1 MEQPPLPP
9 FLPRKSYYKRSDID
23 TIDKIEIDSDNIET
37 PPATRKFLNYS
48 RPGVERSPSTRSRDE
63 EEILGDGQFDRFSSA
78 RRTRRYRKSQDGDE
92 SVKSDANEAEKQISR
107 PTTLKVKTYPTDTF
121 LTTSKPAT
129 DEAEKVAPAAT
140 HEAAKVDNELPVE
153 RKKET
158 VIKNKIPVLQSS
170 YLRNSRLSA
179 TLPHSFKSKLLPSL
193 NGEKSTEE
201 KSDKLTNFK
210 SRLPTKE
217 TTITHSNSFIPEIK
231 VRALT
236 PTKSKM
242 EHDLH
247 DEGFEETQS
256 LISDS
261 PSQTTSSGYNYDI
274 DNMDSPS
281 PSTLISSSDSKQI
294 LFSRTDSSG
303 SGDASNYEAKIEA
316 LNKQNKLSA
325 KSKPETKVSL
335 LPKRTSSLKLQSKLS
350 NVTNNNGTE
359 ESHNSKV
366 TRSASMNRSPT
377 HKNEFNNDNSS
388 KNTRFVVKSSSASKI
403 KAPSLGP
410 PKTTEI
416 KNSIQRSPSK
426 SSLKSSRSSLNS
438 CASISTVKT
447 VKSNPKMDNYKNV
460 IKTLA
465 SNLQKSASKS
475 PAAAKIVKKPLAP
488 SQIRH
493 PANTIVPS
501 RSNSSAGCVEQ
512 PNRKVSLNLSTSFKE
527 NSSDQMNKLM
537 HSSSQNFMK
546 PTASSSAKDTTEVK
560 PKLIVRAP
568 FK

>member
-1 MEQPPLPP
+1 M
-9 FLPRKSYYKRSDID
+9 S
-23 TIDKIEIDSDNIET
+23 
-37 PPATRKFLNYS
+37 YS
-48 RPGVERSPSTRSRDE
+48 RPVERTPSSRDE
-63 EEILGDGQFDRFSSA
+63 EETLGDGQFDRFSSA
-78 RRTRRYRKSQDGDE
+78 RRTRRYRKSQDGDD
-92 SVKSDANEAEKQISR
+92 KSDANDEKQIR
-107 PTTLKVKTYPTDTF
+107 PTSLKVKP
-121 LTTSKPAT
+121 
-129 DEAEKVAPAAT
+129 
-140 HEAAKVDNELPVE
+140 HETLPVE
-153 RKKET
+153 PKVEEAPKKEA

-179 TLPHSFKSKLLPSL
+179 TLPHSFKSKLD
-193 NGEKSTEE
+193 
-201 KSDKLTNFK
+201 DKPTFK

-217 TTITHSNSFIPEIK
+217 NFIPEIK

-236 PTKSKM
+236 PTKGKM
-242 EHDLH
+242 EHDH

-303 SGDASNYEAKIEA
+303 SGDAEVKIETKKA
-316 LNKQNKLSA
+316 SD
-325 KSKPETKVSL
+325 KVSL
-335 LPKRTSSLKLQSKLS
+335 LPKRTSSLKLQSKTIA
-350 NVTNNNGTE
+350 ND
-359 ESHNSKV
+359 ESSKV
-366 TRSASMNRSPT
+366 ARSVSMNRT
-377 HKNEFNNDNSS
+377 KNEVPNDSS
-388 KNTRFVVKSSSASKI
+388 KRFVVKSK
-403 KAPSLGP
+403 LGP
-410 PKTTEI
+410 AKTTEI
-416 KNSIQRSPSK
+416 KRSPSK

-447 VKSNPKMDNYKNV
+447 VKPNPNNYKNV

-465 SNLQKSASKS
+465 SNLQKSANKS
-475 PAAAKIVKKPLAP
+475 PTAKIVKKPLAP

-501 RSNSSAGCVEQ
+501 RSNSSVGAEQ
-512 PNRKVSLNLSTSFKE
+512 PRKVSLNLSTSFKE

-546 PTASSSAKDTTEVK
+546 PTASSSAKDTTEIK
-560 PKLIVRAP
+560 PKLVVRAP

>member
-9 FLPRKSYYKRSDID
+9 FLPRKTNYKRNDID

-48 RPGVERSPSTRSRDE
+48 RPSVERSPSTRSRDE

-92 SVKSDANEAEKQISR
+92 SVKSDANDSEKQISR
-107 PTTLKVKTYPTDTF
+107 PTTLKVKTYPLDTA
-121 LTTSKPAT
+121 LVVSKQTANET
-129 DEAEKVAPAAT
+129 EKVAPSVTPEAT
-140 HEAAKVDNELPVE
+140 IADNEPQVE
-153 RKKET
+153 KKKET

-179 TLPHSFKSKLLPSL
+179 TLPHSFKSKLLPSV
-193 NGEKSTEE
+193 NSEKSGEE
-201 KSDKLTNFK
+201 KSNKLTNFK

-217 TTITHSNSFIPEIK
+217 PTITHSNSFFPEIK

-303 SGDASNYEAKIEA
+303 SGDASNYEAKVEA
-316 LNKQNKLSA
+316 LNKQNKATS

-350 NVTNNNGTE
+350 NVTSNNPND
-359 ESHNSKV
+359 ESHSAKV
-366 TRSASMNRSPT
+366 ARSASMNRSPT
-377 HKNEFNNDNSS
+377 QKNEFSNENSS
-388 KNTRFVVKSSSASKI
+388 KNTRFIVKSSSTSKI

-465 SNLQKSASKS
+465 SNLQKSANKS
-475 PAAAKIVKKPLAP
+475 PGAAKIVKKPLAP

-493 PANTIVPS
+493 SANTIVPS
-501 RSNSSAGCVEQ
+501 RSSSSVGCNEQ
-512 PNRKVSLNLSTSFKE
+512 PRKVSLNLSTSFKE

-546 PTASSSAKDTTEVK
+546 PTASSSAKDTTEIK
-560 PKLIVRAP
+560 PKLVVRAP